1 MWAAVWPLSV
11 AEHVTVMGWPR
22 AGSWDGLRQELMNE
36 MVTEW
41 DSMFNMIERGKQ
53 TIMDLGET

>member
-1 MWAAVWPLSV
+1 
-11 AEHVTVMGWPR
+11 MGWPR
-22 AGSWDGLRQELMNE
+22 TGCWHGLRQGLMNE

-41 DSMFNMIERGKQ
+41 DSVLNMIERGKQ